1 MIDSDRKI
9 IVIAGPTASGK
20 SDIGIRLAKEINGYI
35 INGDSRQI
43 YKELNIG
50 TAKPIFD
57 KKIKGKE
64 YILNGVKHFLYDY
77 INPKDNFSLYKYQ
90 KDVERVLSEND
101 GIPILLGGTG
111 LYIDSVVFN
120 YDLVENKQNIK
131 QLENKDIKELQNI
144 AKSFINEMN
153 DSDRNNKHRLIRA
166 IQRGGVNTKKG
177 KMLNHLYFV
186 IDLDKE
192 ILTKKVKERIDK
204 MFSNGLL
211 QENTSLIN
219 KGYTY
224 SDRGMNSIG
233 YIEFK
238 EYFEGKI
245 SIEEVKEKIFK
256 NTMSYI
262 KRQKTWFRRNKK
274 SIWTND
280 YNTIYQNS
288 SNFIS
293 NE

>member
-1 MIDSDRKI
+1 MIDFDRKI

-43 YKELNIG
+43 YKELDIG

-57 KKIKGKE
+57 KKIKEKG
-64 YILNGVKHFLYDY
+64 YILDGVKHFLYDY
-77 INPKDNFSLYKYQ
+77 IKPKDNFSLYKYQ
-90 KDVERVLSEND
+90 KDVNRVLSENE

-120 YDLVENKQNIK
+120 YDLVENKKDIK

-238 EYFEGKI
+238 EYFEDKI
-245 SIEEVKEKIFK
+245 SIENVKEKIFK